1 MRVTGEAENVVVGVE
16 EEGER
21 EVAGVVGEGLEEEVA
36 KKEKEVEL
44 LEEGEVDW
52 GKRGGRWGV

>member
-21 EVAGVVGEGLEEEVA
+21 EVAEVVGEGLEEEVA

-52 GKRGGRWGV
+52 GKRGGGWGV